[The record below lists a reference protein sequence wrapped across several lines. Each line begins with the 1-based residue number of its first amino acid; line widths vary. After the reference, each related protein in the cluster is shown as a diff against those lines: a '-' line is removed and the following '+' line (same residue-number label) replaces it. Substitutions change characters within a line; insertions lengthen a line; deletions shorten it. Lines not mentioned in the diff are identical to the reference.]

1 MSTKR
6 IPIIAL
12 FGKSGSGKDTL
23 QSALCSDK
31 NYNYHKIVSA
41 TTRPPRDYEQEGV
54 DYYFLTEIEFAQK
67 IIDLEML
74 EATSF
79 RDWFY
84 GTPLSSLDPD
94 KINIGVFNPQ
104 GIRCLLDDD
113 RLDVIPVYVL
123 ASDKTRMLRALNR
136 EDQPDVSEIARRY
149 LKDNEDFSG
158 VEDEFDYYC
167 FYNEEE
173 CTDDVL
179 THRFFNDVV
188 CVVLLSQVWEGQKWL
203 NI

>member
-1 MSTKR
+1 MSNKK

-31 NYNYHKIVSA
+31 NYNYHKIISA

-54 DYYFLTEIEFAQK
+54 DYYFLTETEFAQK

-84 GTPLSSLDPD
+84 GTPLSSLDPN

-136 EDQPDVSEIARRY
+136 EEYPDVCEIVRRY
-149 LKDNEDFSG
+149 LKDNEDFYD
-158 VEDEFDYYC
+158 VEHEFNCFY
-167 FYNEEE
+167 FYNEKD
-173 CTDDVL
+173 CDNDVL
-179 THRFFNDVV
+179 THIFFNDIVS
-188 CVVLLSQVWEGQKWL
+188 VLLDQEWEGQKRL